1 MSRQVSYEEIGAV
14 TATFIAQSGVEDG
27 MAVKLAGDSTVCP
40 CTAGERFCGVALAPV
55 GGFAAVQVGGFAR
68 VKYSGTGVAPG
79 WVSLTADGSGGVKQ
93 AGSGDGARDYLVVSA
108 DTTAKTAVVRL

>member
-27 MAVKLAGDSTVCP
+27 MAVKLAGDSTVGP

-55 GGFAAVQVGGFAR
+55 GALPPFRWEALPGSNTAA
-68 VKYSGTGVAPG
+68 
-79 WVSLTADGSGGVKQ
+79 Q
-93 AGSGDGARDYLVVSA
+93 ASCPAG
-108 DTTAKTAVVRL
+108 

>member
-27 MAVKLAGDSTVCP
+27 MAVKLAGDSTVGP

-68 VKYSGTGVAPG
+68 VKYSGTGVVPG
-79 WVSLTADGSGGVKQ
+79 WVSLTADGSG
-93 AGSGDGARDYLVVSA
+93 DGAGDYLVVSA

>member
-27 MAVKLAGDSTVCP
+27 MAVKLAGDSTVGP

-55 GGFAAVQVGGFAR
+55 GGFAR
-68 VKYSGTGVAPG
+68 VKYSGAGVAPG

>member
-27 MAVKLAGDSTVCP
+27 MAVKLAGDSTVGP

-68 VKYSGTGVAPG
+68 VKYSERLSGRQRGYHG
-79 WVSLTADGSGGVKQ
+79 QNRRGSAVRKGGC
-93 AGSGDGARDYLVVSA
+93 GYGIL
-108 DTTAKTAVVRL
+108 L

>member
-27 MAVKLAGDSTVCP
+27 MAVKLAGDSTVGP

-93 AGSGDGARDYLVVSA
+93 VGSGDGAGDYLVVSA

>member
-27 MAVKLAGDSTVCP
+27 MAVKLAGDSTVGP
-40 CTAGERFCGVALAPV
+40 GTAGERFCGGARAP
-55 GGFAAVQVGGFAR
+55 GFAAVQVGGFAR